1 MAIQHAVLALLADRP
16 SYGYELKGAFETAVG
31 PQWGQ
36 LNIGHLYQILD
47 RLGRDGLVV
56 TERHPQPVKP
66 DRRMH
71 AITPAGQAELAR
83 WLAEP
88 SPRSGGFRDDFFLK
102 ITAAARSGSAQV
114 LRTVLANQRGYLL
127 RELRNLG
134 TLRRDADDPVVGLL
148 LSAAG
153 RHVEADLAF
162 LEDAEAALLDGDR
175 VRLPARRAAPADPAG
190 GTLADPIGNSPDPSL
205 AQGA

>member
-1 MAIQHAVLALLADRP
+1 VAIQHAVLALLADRP
-16 SYGYELKGAFETAVG
+16 SYGYELKSAFEAAIG

-56 TERHPQPVKP
+56 TERQPQPVKP

-71 AITPAGQAELAR
+71 AITPAGRAELAQ
-83 WLAEP
+83 WLAAP

-102 ITAAARSGSAQV
+102 VTAAARSGSAEV
-114 LRTVLANQRGYLL
+114 VRTVLANQRGYLL

-134 TLRRDADDPVVGLL
+134 ALRRDADDPVVGLL
-148 LSAAG
+148 LSAAS

-162 LEDAEAALLDGDR
+162 LDDAEAVLLDGDR
-175 VRLPARRAAPADPAG
+175 VRLPARSG
-190 GTLADPIGNSPDPSL
+190 GQSPDAEDPDL
-205 AQGA
+205 ARGA